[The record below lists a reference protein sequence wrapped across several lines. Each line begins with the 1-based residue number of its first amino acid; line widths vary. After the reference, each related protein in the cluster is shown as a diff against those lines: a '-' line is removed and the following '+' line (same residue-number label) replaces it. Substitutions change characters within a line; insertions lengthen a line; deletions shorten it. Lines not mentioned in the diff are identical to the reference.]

1 MTEEL
6 QMGRKTLRQLIKE
19 TDSLVFAPCV
29 YDCSSA
35 RALEMTGYSAMMLS
49 SGEYSLAINGVV
61 DYGFTSLTELEF
73 IVSRITATCSLP
85 LAVDIEDGFGGPLA
99 VYRTCKRLARVG
111 AAAVQ
116 LEDAGD
122 MEDTTGLLSRE
133 KYYAKVRAALEALEG
148 TDCMLIARTNADPA
162 TQLDEACERM
172 RVCHEMGAE
181 ITTVVKLSNYEDAK
195 YVAQRVPGWKMYP
208 DVKAHGGIPEVT
220 VEQIV
225 PLGYKFMTTH
235 FVLKAAMEGMLEH
248 AIQNYKDQNVI
259 YTFTHAP
266 ATGVMD
272 FSATPFWEPQ
282 KYTALENKFTGED
295 KEYTIVG
302 GAVEEFPEG
311 FTKIDIKDR
320 F

>member
-1 MTEEL
+1 
-6 QMGRKTLRQLIKE
+6 MGRKMLKQLLQE
-19 TDSLVFAPCV
+19 TDGCVFAPCV

-35 RALEMTGYSAMMLS
+35 RALEMAGYQAMMFS

-61 DYGFTSLTELEF
+61 DYGFTSLAELEYM
-73 IVSRITATCSLP
+73 VSRITATCTLP

-111 AAAVQ
+111 ASAVQ

-122 MEDTTGLLSRE
+122 MEDSVGLLPRE
-133 KYYAKVRAALEALEG
+133 KYYAKVAAALEGLKG
-148 TDCMLIARTNADPA
+148 TDCILIARTNADP
-162 TQLDEACERM
+162 TTELDEACERM

-181 ITTVVKLSNYEDAK
+181 MTTVVKLSNLEDAK

-208 DVKAHGGIPEVT
+208 DVKAPGGIPEVRI
-220 VEQIV
+220 EEII
-225 PLGYKFMTTH
+225 PLGYNYMTTH
-235 FVLKAAMEGMLEH
+235 FTLKAAMEGMLEH
-248 AIQNYKDQNVI
+248 AKQNLKDQNVI
-259 YTFTHAP
+259 YTFTNAP

-282 KYTALENKFTGED
+282 KYMELESSFTKEA

-302 GAVEEFPEG
+302 GAVDEFPEG
-311 FTKIDIKDR
+311 YVKIDIKDR
-320 F
+320 FS

>member
-1 MTEEL
+1 MS
-6 QMGRKTLRQLIKE
+6 RKTLRQLLQE
-19 TDSLVFAPCV
+19 TDGCVFAPCV

-35 RALEMTGYSAMMLS
+35 RALEMSGFSAMMFS

-61 DYGFTSLTELEF
+61 DYGFSSLAEVEWM
-73 IVSRITATCSLP
+73 VGRITATCSLP

-122 MEDTTGLLSRE
+122 MEDSTGLLPRDQ
-133 KYYAKVRAALEALEG
+133 YYAKVAAALDALKG

-162 TQLDEACERM
+162 TQLDEGCERM

-181 ITTVVKLSNYEDAK
+181 LTTVVKLSNYKDAK
-195 YVAQRVPGWKMYP
+195 YVAERVPGWKMYP
-208 DVKAHGGIPEVT
+208 DVKAPGGIPEVR
-220 VEQIV
+220 VEQII

-248 AIQNYKDQNVI
+248 AKQNLKDQSVI
-259 YTFTHAP
+259 YTYTNAP
-266 ATGVMD
+266 ATGVLD

-282 KYTALENKFTGED
+282 KYMALENSFTGSD

-302 GAVEEFPEG
+302 GAVEDFPEG
-311 FTKIDIKDR
+311 YVKIDIKDR
-320 F
+320 FS